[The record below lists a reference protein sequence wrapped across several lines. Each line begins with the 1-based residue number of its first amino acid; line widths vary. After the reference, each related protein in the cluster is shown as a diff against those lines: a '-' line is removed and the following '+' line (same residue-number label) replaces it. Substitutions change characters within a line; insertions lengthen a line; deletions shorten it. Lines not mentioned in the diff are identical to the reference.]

1 MDAKRGDIGS
11 TMDGYFGAWLGQ
23 SAPFHSDALT
33 VSPYLGFESLQPVL
47 AAAHERGKGVFVLAA
62 TSNPEARKLQLAV
75 AEGISV
81 ANSIWQSLGKINRTL
96 DGAQPGSFGA
106 VIGATVNPND
116 YGIELTASPTTPIL
130 APGFGA
136 QGAAL
141 GQLQRLFGSA
151 SDRVIATVSRSV
163 LQHGALGLE
172 TAIDAA
178 KTELANQT
186 IAAGHDE

>member
-1 MDAKRGDIGS
+1 
-11 TMDGYFGAWLGQ
+11 MDGYFGAWLGQ

-47 AAAHERGKGVFVLAA
+47 ATAHERGKGVFVLAA

-81 ANSIWQSLGKINRTL
+81 ANSIWRSLGKINQTL